1 MSQTV
6 SLRIVGENG
15 QVVGTI
21 RATKKELASLG
32 GEADSVGKKAEAT
45 AKSVDT
51 LGAAADN
58 TGKRTKRAR
67 KDVTDLGAA
76 AESTGQ
82 QAQRA
87 GRQID
92 SAGEASE
99 RSRRRFGLLSGTLG
113 ELKGVLAGYAGL
125 RGLQALVRS
134 VDTYSDVV
142 GKLKQVTNGES
153 ELAAAKAKT
162 FDISQKYF
170 QSLDATV
177 TLYGRASRALETYGY
192 SQQTVAKLTETV
204 SAGLLVDRATT
215 AEAASVMLQ
224 LSQALGAGALRGEE
238 FNAANEAAPSVM
250 RALANSLGQP
260 IGKLREMAEAGALT
274 NDVLVKAFTGPE
286 GDKIIAA
293 AEHIPLT
300 IGRAWQVAKNE
311 IVRYV
316 GEIDQSMGASQG
328 AATFI
333 ALLGR
338 NLHLLTT
345 LTIAAAVAYNGKLI
359 VSLINGLTAWATS
372 TAAQARF
379 GLSLAAMEGM
389 STRAAVAQIG
399 LAATSRGLG
408 TALAFV
414 GGPIGLAVIG
424 LTALVAWLVTAG
436 NQSEET
442 ARQIA
447 SNFRSAK
454 QALDEF
460 NEKASIS
467 SFRNLVGADVT
478 KNIAEAKKQ
487 LESLMSAAEDAQ
499 GAYERSLA
507 KAGDAGG
514 SMAAR
519 LASATDAV
527 ANQRL
532 RVEELDRSYK
542 TAISSGAD
550 LIISTARLG
559 DVTQQQ
565 RQQIEGLVSE
575 LVKNNLALDTAS
587 PKVVKLIGELFG
599 AEAAARAA
607 ASGFRELQ
615 TAAGDTKYLDKMAE
629 NLAKQQVRLRGIQ
642 QGARAGSRLEF
653 GYQIL
658 EDQKERGKPFSAA
671 ELAARYRAWQQVAD
685 ATDAADAA
693 QKRVAES
700 KRAATAAS
708 REHTKALHQEAREQ
722 VTVASATNA
731 LNSLIRDQQN
741 QYGDSK
747 VRADNDHADALQRI
761 QKVEDDLV
769 RVHHLDAAALKQLA
783 EARDQA
789 EKAHEH
795 AIDLAEKEMDIVG
808 RAKQDYREEIMLSGL
823 TNEARRA
830 EEQVIRA
837 VNEAKSQG
845 RTLSQG
851 EIEDLRKFATE
862 SEATLKARDAQRRY
876 MDDVKNAV
884 VGAASTGT
892 RAWGDFAA
900 RGFKD
905 FKSFSKNIKDAAKRL
920 VSDLITMFADRALI
934 QPLENWFSR
943 LMSGGN
949 GGFGQAAG
957 NSSGGGFWQGL
968 LSAFTGGG
976 SGGQGGGFLQS
987 LFGARGQST
996 SGSLAQAGSGFAGV
1010 GGFGGY
1016 STPPIVRDIWGG
1028 VAQAG
1033 GGATS
1038 SAGGGFSGMSTNPYL
1053 AGIGGAIY
1061 GWRQGGDTGG
1071 KVLGA
1076 ASYGVAGYAGAT
1088 ALAAGGAA
1096 IAGGAGIGA
1105 AASAGLAAV
1114 PVVGWIALAAI
1125 VIDKISGGKLFGTK
1139 FQTQSSA
1146 VQVDFGANGATG
1158 STSVYQSRQRSL
1170 FGGKKWR
1177 TQTSGLSADA
1187 QAALNDTFDQIS
1199 DAIGEAARSLG
1210 ITAPDMLAGSFRQE
1224 FDKKGN
1230 LKNEFGT
1237 IAGRVYKEG
1246 QEAFT
1251 KRLVAENLIN
1261 VAKSYGSSA
1270 EIETLANPYRT
1281 NVDGLSAF
1289 ATLIL
1294 SIQGDIKN
1302 ATALWTGRGEGML
1315 TRVVGLVE
1323 ELGQGNET
1331 LAETYQRLT
1340 QGARSYGN
1348 FIADIDKQVRVS
1360 GLNEVQRAQLDIELQ
1375 YRDQVKQANELARA
1389 LGLSGARSEDLAKIE
1404 QLRAIRMAELQHQ
1417 IENQRNTFLS
1427 DLSLSNLSPL
1437 RDDQKLGEGMKLLRE
1452 AVSNND
1458 LQRAQQ
1464 LSQTVLGLG
1473 RNLYASGADYNALY
1487 QEVTGLVS
1495 QVGTNLSDGFNADQL
1510 DEIADLLTGM
1520 PDEIAR
1526 AIFNELFRLQRVAPT
1541 LPPEVV
1547 TTPTVPPVTPN
1558 IGGGGNRNGGGIG
1571 NRFVV
1576 DGNGIGDLIDH
1587 LQKIEQNTAMTAK
1600 TNIEMA
1606 ETGRR
1611 DELRG
1616 IGGNR

>member
-32 GEADSVGKKAEAT
+32 GEAENVGKKVEGS
-45 AKSVDT
+45 AKNVDT

-67 KDVTDLGAA
+67 KDVADLGAA

-87 GRQID
+87 GRQVD
-92 SAGEASE
+92 GMGEASE

-134 VDTYSDVV
+134 VDTYSDVI

-153 ELAAAKAKT
+153 ELAEAKAKS

-170 QSLDATV
+170 QRLDATV
-177 TLYGRASRALETYGY
+177 TLYGRASRALDAYGY

-215 AEAASVMLQ
+215 AEASSAVLQ
-224 LSQALGAGALRGEE
+224 LSQALGTGALRGEE
-238 FNAANEAAPSVM
+238 FNAVNEAAPSVM
-250 RALANSLGQP
+250 LALADSLGQP
-260 IGKLREMAEAGALT
+260 IGKLRDMAEAGELT
-274 NDVLVKAFTGPE
+274 IDKLVDAWTGPNAA
-286 GDKIIAA
+286 KIIAGA
-293 AEHIPLT
+293 SEVPLT
-300 IGRAWQVAKNE
+300 IGRAWQNTKNE
-311 IVRYV
+311 IIRYV
-316 GEIDQSMGASQG
+316 GEIDQSTGASQG
-328 AATFI
+328 AAAFI
-333 ALLGR
+333 SALGR

-359 VSLINGLTAWATS
+359 VSLVNGLTAWATS

-379 GLSLAAMEGM
+379 ALSLAAMEGM

-408 TALAFV
+408 AALAFV

-424 LTALVAWLVTAG
+424 LTALVAWLISAG
-436 NQSEET
+436 NQSEEST
-442 ARQIA
+442 RKIE
-447 SNFRSAK
+447 SNFRIAK
-454 QALDEF
+454 QALDDF
-460 NEKASIS
+460 NATPSTAN
-467 SFRNLVGADVT
+467 FGNLVGAEVT
-478 KNIAEAKKQ
+478 KNIAEAKAQ
-487 LESLMSAAEDAQ
+487 LESLKSAAQDAQ

-507 KAGDAGG
+507 RMGDASG

-519 LASATDAV
+519 LASATEAV
-527 ANQRL
+527 ANQKL
-532 RVEELDRSYK
+532 RVDELDRSYA
-542 TAISSGAD
+542 TAIGSGAD
-550 LIISTARLG
+550 LIISTAKLG

-565 RQQIEGLVSE
+565 RQQIEGLVGE
-575 LVKNNLALDTAS
+575 LVKNNMAMDTAK
-587 PKVVKLIGELFG
+587 PKIVALINELFG

-607 ASGFRELQ
+607 ASGFREMQ
-615 TAAGDTKYLDKMAE
+615 AAAGDTKYLDKMAE

-653 GYQIL
+653 GYQIV
-658 EDQKERGKPFSAA
+658 EDQKERGKPFSTA
-671 ELAARYRAWQQVAD
+671 ELAARYRAWQQVAE

-693 QKRVAES
+693 QKRATES
-700 KRAATAAS
+700 KRASTASAREHANAVRDDAREELSAATAT
-708 REHTKALHQEAREQ
+708 R
-722 VTVASATNA
+722 A
-731 LNSLIRDQQN
+731 LNALIRDQQN
-741 QYGDSK
+741 EYGDAGVK
-747 VRADNDHADALQRI
+747 AANDYADALARI
-761 QKVEDDLV
+761 QKIEDDLR
-769 RVHHLDAAALKQLA
+769 RVHHLGKEELTQLTLARDAAK
-783 EARDQA
+783 
-789 EKAHEH
+789 KAHER
-795 AIDLAEKEMDIVG
+795 AVEVAQREMDIIG
-808 RAKQDYREEIMLSGL
+808 RAKEDYREEIMLSGL
-823 TNEARRA
+823 SNEARRV

-845 RTLSQG
+845 RTLSKG

-862 SEATLKARDAQRRY
+862 SEAMLKARDAQRRY
-876 MDDVKNAV
+876 AEDVKNAW
-884 VGAASTGT
+884 VGAASAGT

-905 FKSFSKNIKDAAKRL
+905 FKSFSKSIKDIFKRL
-920 VSDLITMFADRALI
+920 ISDLITMMADRALV
-934 QPLENWFSR
+934 QPFERWLSQ
-943 LMSGGN
+943 LGSAGS
-949 GGFGQAAG
+949 GGFGQASG
-957 NSSGGGFWQGL
+957 NTGGGFWQGL
-968 LSAFTGGG
+968 LSAFAGG

-996 SGSLAQAGSGFAGV
+996 SGALAQAGGGFADV

-1016 STPPIVRDIWGG
+1016 STPPIVRNIWGG
-1028 VAQAG
+1028 VAQGG
-1033 GGATS
+1033 GGAS
-1038 SAGGGFSGMSTNPYL
+1038 GGVGGGFNAASANPYL
-1053 AGIGGAIY
+1053 AGITGAIY
-1061 GWRQGGDTGG
+1061 GWQQGGDTIG
-1071 KVLGA
+1071 KGLGA

-1096 IAGGAGIGA
+1096 LAGGAGIGA

-1187 QAALNDTFDQIS
+1187 QAALNDTFDQIN

-1210 ITAPDMLAGSFRQE
+1210 ISAPDMLAGSFRQE

-1289 ATLIL
+1289 AALIL
-1294 SIQGDIKN
+1294 AIQGDIKN

-1340 QGARSYGN
+1340 QGARAYGN

-1360 GLNEVQRAQLDIELQ
+1360 GLNATQRAQLDIELQ

-1404 QLRAIRMAELQHQ
+1404 QLRAIRMAELQRQ
-1417 IENQRNTFLS
+1417 IENQRDTFLS

-1526 AIFNELFRLQRVAPT
+1526 AIFNELFRLQRVAPI
-1541 LPPEVV
+1541 LPPET
-1547 TTPTVPPVTPN
+1547 TTPATVPPVPPN
-1558 IGGGGNRNGGGIG
+1558 IGGGGNRGGGGIG
-1571 NRFVV
+1571 NRTNA
-1576 DGNGIGDLIDH
+1576 DGNGIGDLINQ
-1587 LQKIEQNTAMTAK
+1587 LQKIEQNTAQTAK
-1600 TNIEMA
+1600 TNSEMA

-1611 DELRG
+1611 EELRG
-1616 IGGNR
+1616 VGANR